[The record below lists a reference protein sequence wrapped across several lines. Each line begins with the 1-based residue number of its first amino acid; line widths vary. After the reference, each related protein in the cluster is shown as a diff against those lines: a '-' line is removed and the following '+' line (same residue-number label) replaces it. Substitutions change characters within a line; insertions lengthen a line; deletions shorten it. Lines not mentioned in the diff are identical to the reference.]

1 MLNLITFR
9 IFEII
14 MKNVSHSPFLIRR
27 VHHGVR
33 KVIYVACEK
42 YFWKEINVFVKSG
55 ISFSREL

>member
-1 MLNLITFR
+1 
-9 IFEII
+9 
-14 MKNVSHSPFLIRR
+14 MKNAKKPLKKRFSTDKN
-27 VHHGVR
+27 R